1 MYKENS
7 QNSLFNLLKKYRL
20 SYLFVTMVYSMHLI
34 FAYYIPVFLGEIT
47 DALAN
52 NKLSLI
58 YEKLDLLFLVLIVSI
73 ILKLVYAKNIYRL
86 AYKIYIKLKIDI
98 MDHLL
103 KTNIYYYESTTSG
116 DFLYNVSNN
125 LETIPSIL
133 SHGFTELI
141 RPILTLGI
149 GIVVA
154 SFYINYKLLI
164 ISLIP
169 APLFIVLMMKSR
181 KAFLDLNIDINNKNI
196 ELSSKTNEML
206 KSFRIIKA
214 YQNYYDNLLQI
225 KKILKDINQKVVES
239 DKNINK
245 LSIYSKLLYST
256 CIIVSLLVSVYLINK
271 GEITVGQFISFNAL
285 ITSFLIPL
293 FYFSNLLIKVN
304 RWKIANKTLSQIY
317 SLKTFNDN
325 GTKSFP
331 YKFDIEIE
339 NLNFSYKNAETRIFK
354 NFNMKIKQ
362 GDFIVIT
369 GVNKSGKSTLA
380 KLLVNFYNSNES
392 IKIGG
397 INIEKIKKNELYKNI
412 GYVMQDD
419 YLFMESIKNNFLS
432 THEYVPTVN
441 DIKNASVISCIYDD
455 ISKFDKGIDT
465 MIGEG
470 GIRLSGGQ
478 RARLNIAKN
487 IVKKSKILI
496 LDDVYSAI
504 DSKKSKIII
513 DNIRLYLK
521 ESTIVLF
528 TNDNEILKTCNNIF
542 FIDDG
547 VIKGKGSYNELSNNS
562 EFIRKIVGDKHD

>member
-1 MYKENS
+1 
-7 QNSLFNLLKKYRL
+7 
-20 SYLFVTMVYSMHLI
+20 MHLI